1 MDEEEEKRERG
12 GEGREKRGFFFLTFQ
27 RHFLSGQELLSSVS
41 PPFFSLSL
49 PYTSQTPVL
58 NTPLPS
64 EWTGWVTNLKK
75 SQKRL
80 THFQDKGFPRDEA
93 MGKRQAEDIWEQG
106 EGKRSCAECADDQDQ
121 EDRRRFDKVVE
132 QLGPVQFRRLAGQWF
147 AAQGKGDGESG
158 TMARDGGK
166 QDLENDEDM
175 RTYTQKLL
183 QWSSAGQLTHHLTCK
198 LPLHDRAAHKV
209 EEDLRQHVVCAV
221 ACKRAHKAKVRTE
234 KSFME
239 DDLSSMMSTEDWK
252 LVQKNKTP
260 TERVLTP

>member
-1 MDEEEEKRERG
+1 
-12 GEGREKRGFFFLTFQ
+12 
-27 RHFLSGQELLSSVS
+27 
-41 PPFFSLSL
+41 
-49 PYTSQTPVL
+49 
-58 NTPLPS
+58 
-64 EWTGWVTNLKK
+64 
-75 SQKRL
+75 
-80 THFQDKGFPRDEA
+80 
-93 MGKRQAEDIWEQG
+93 MGKRQAEDGGEQG
-106 EGKRSCAECADDQDQ
+106 EGKRLRAESADDQDQ
-121 EDRRRFDKVVE
+121 KDRRRFDKVVE

-147 AAQGKGDGESG
+147 AANGKGDGESG

-234 KSFME
+234 KIFLQ
-239 DDLSSMMSTEDWK
+239 DNLSSMMSEKSWK
-252 LVQKNKTP
+252 LVQEARKYWRPTIVVEVPGRKNINVWVLLVYLCILSGSPEEVAAAVSFPP
-260 TERVLTP
+260 TQTRTLQATLSPVCVANKAV